1 MEGVASRISTDLLIH
16 WPQTKWE
23 SRASKLWSEYEKRR
37 HRLLD
42 YAERLE
48 QRAGSKF
55 TPRHDGEVV
64 HFYTNDRH

>member
-1 MEGVASRISTDLLIH
+1 MEGVAIRVFIDLLTH
-16 WPQTKWE
+16 WPQTERE
-23 SRASKLWSEYEKRR
+23 SHASKLWSEYEKRR

-55 TPRHDGEVV
+55 RPGHDGEAK
-64 HFYTNDRH
+64 HLHE